1 MALVGSKGQK
11 GVYIIS
17 YQSINQING
26 NWTWRR
32 FQGWEESPPPR
43 RGWHRPSQNLCMYP
57 PFHSITKL
65 GFLFTTLLAISSCNW
80 GSVTA
85 ASLVI
90 QFPTISLLNCTLHPV
105 SSLCHR
111 EADWYDIYYS
121 LYLVVEKS
129 FYNRLWLWFMQGLGP
144 YSTSIKKVEKEIKD
158 MAKKVNDLCGMCE
171 IAVLS
176 LANADC
182 NIWIIVFV
190 NRTYW
195 YRLYS
200 LIEILLEVL
209 LASSAIIAFA
219 LPCILLLFF
228 ISSIF
233 FCGFASHSL

>member
-1 MALVGSKGQK
+1 MKTISRMRRIPAPSTRMTSPFSKPMYVCNQH
-11 GVYIIS
+11 IS
-17 YQSINQING
+17 
-26 NWTWRR
+26 
-32 FQGWEESPPPR
+32 
-43 RGWHRPSQNLCMYP
+43 
-57 PFHSITKL
+57 FHSITKL

-233 FCGFASHSL
+233 FCGLASHSL